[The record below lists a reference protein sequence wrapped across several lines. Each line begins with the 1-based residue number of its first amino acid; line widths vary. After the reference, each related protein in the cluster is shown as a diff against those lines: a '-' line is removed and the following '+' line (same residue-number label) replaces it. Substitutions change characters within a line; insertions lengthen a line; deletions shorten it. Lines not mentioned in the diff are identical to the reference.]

1 MVEKDRFG
9 RPVRRPAG
17 APPATARPLRI
28 ARGAGAFGLAIGFL
42 WLVLASPLSKQTEMS
57 WAVPFGL
64 LPIALLLGAGALAQE
79 FAGIGPAAKRD
90 GLFGL
95 SGAVATFALL
105 RLAGV
110 L

>member
-1 MVEKDRFG
+1 MIEKDRFG
-9 RPVRRPAG
+9 RPIRREGPKG
-17 APPATARPLRI
+17 TPRPLRI
-28 ARGAGAFGLAIGFL
+28 ARAVGTFLIAFTFL

-64 LPIALLLGAGALAQE
+64 LPISLLLGVGGIAQE
-79 FAGIGPAAKRD
+79 YADIGTELRRD

-95 SGAVATFALL
+95 SSAVASLALL
-105 RLAGV
+105 RSAGV

>member
-9 RPVRRPAG
+9 RPIRREVPK
-17 APPATARPLRI
+17 ATAQVLRT
-28 ARGAGAFGLAIGFL
+28 ARAVGTFLVAFSFL
-42 WLVLASPLSKQTEMS
+42 WVVLASPLSKQTEMS

-64 LPIALLLGAGALAQE
+64 LPISLLLGVGGIAQE
-79 FAGIGPAAKRD
+79 FAGIGTEIRRD

-95 SGAVATFALL
+95 SSAVATFAVL
-105 RLAGV
+105 RLAGA